1 MQIAHEHA
9 DSVSILSLAG
19 RLDELAVSEVEAV
32 FSDTLNNEEEGLI
45 VDLAGVEYISSSGLR
60 VLLML
65 AKAMK
70 KQQRTLKLCSLS
82 PFVAEVFEISNFSA
96 VFAIYDDLSV
106 ARQGFGDAPD
116 S

>member
-1 MQIAHEHA
+1 MQIAHERT
-9 DSVSILSLAG
+9 DSVTMLFLTG

-32 FSDTLNNEEEGLI
+32 FSDALNNEEQGLI
-45 VDLAGVEYISSSGLR
+45 VNLAGVEYISSSGLR

-96 VFAIYDDLSV
+96 VFTICDDMSV